1 MPSEYEDSFGRNCR
15 RVAVDFGRPSCG
27 LSPEPT
33 EPTEQLPDVDMLR
46 RKEEEHDKG
55 EQSARVNLD
64 AGYRNQDRER
74 RS

>member
-1 MPSEYEDSFGRNCR
+1 MPSEYDDSFGRNCR

-27 LSPEPT
+27 LPPEPT

-55 EQSARVNLD
+55 E
-64 AGYRNQDRER
+64 
-74 RS
+74 